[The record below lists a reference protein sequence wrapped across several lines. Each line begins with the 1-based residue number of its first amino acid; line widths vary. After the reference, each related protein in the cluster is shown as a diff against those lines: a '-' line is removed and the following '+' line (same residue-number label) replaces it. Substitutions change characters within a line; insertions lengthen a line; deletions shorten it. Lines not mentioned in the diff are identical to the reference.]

1 MLQLIISTGHP
12 DDSGATPRP
21 LTRPLTL
28 EEFFEVLAW
37 AQLGPHRKPCGLL
50 QSSER
55 QSGEPL
61 G

>member
-12 DDSGATPRP
+12 DDSGAT
-21 LTRPLTL
+21 LRPLTL

-37 AQLGPHRKPCGLL
+37 AQLGPYRKPCGLL